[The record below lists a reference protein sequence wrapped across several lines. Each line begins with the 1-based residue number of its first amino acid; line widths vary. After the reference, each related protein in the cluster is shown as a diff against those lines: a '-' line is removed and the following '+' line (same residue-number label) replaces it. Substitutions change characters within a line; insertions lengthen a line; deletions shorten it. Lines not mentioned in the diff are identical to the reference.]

1 MRARD
6 AGVDHHH
13 VVAAVTHGLT
23 NSAKDLTAPEADAVL
38 HALVDIK
45 AGRALLED
53 DGDGGWRIV
62 DPADQFAEDP
72 DPDEEPREGE
82 TRTQAYQRRVR
93 ELRDQQRAQRSG
105 GQQALPDPDERTES

>member
-72 DPDEEPREGE
+72 NPDEEPRQGE
-82 TRTQAYQRRVR
+82 TRTQAYQRRIR
-93 ELRDQQRAQRSG
+93 ELKAKKTELDRG
-105 GQQALPDPDERTES
+105 GQQALPDPDDED